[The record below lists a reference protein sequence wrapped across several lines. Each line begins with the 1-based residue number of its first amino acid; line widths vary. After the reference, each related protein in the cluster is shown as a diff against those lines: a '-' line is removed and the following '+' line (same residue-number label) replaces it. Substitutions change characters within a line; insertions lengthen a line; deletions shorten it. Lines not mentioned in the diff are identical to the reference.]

1 MVAAGVPVVVRET
14 VAFVT
19 GLAVALVAVL
29 EVTGLFEDVAGLA
42 VVLVAGL
49 AVAVVVAVA
58 GLAVLEV
65 AGLAVLEVAG
75 LAVLELAGLAVE
87 VVVVLEELL
96 AGTVAGLVLGELV
109 MV

>member
-1 MVAAGVPVVVRET
+1 MVAAGVPVVVREA

-58 GLAVLEV
+58 GLAVLE
-65 AGLAVLEVAG
+65 LAG

>member
-1 MVAAGVPVVVRET
+1 MLSLAEVVVAAGVPVVVRET

-75 LAVLELAGLAVE
+75 LAVE

-96 AGTVAGLVLGELV
+96 AGIVAGLVLGELV